1 MSQRAAIRGRTLR
14 GRIGFFSAYDPIG
27 KEEHRMIRDPYDA
40 FDALIFL
47 IGFCT
52 LLVLSLRGWWIQR
65 ATKRNSESQG
75 KKTD

>member
-1 MSQRAAIRGRTLR
+1 
-14 GRIGFFSAYDPIG
+14 
-27 KEEHRMIRDPYDA
+27 MIRDPYDA